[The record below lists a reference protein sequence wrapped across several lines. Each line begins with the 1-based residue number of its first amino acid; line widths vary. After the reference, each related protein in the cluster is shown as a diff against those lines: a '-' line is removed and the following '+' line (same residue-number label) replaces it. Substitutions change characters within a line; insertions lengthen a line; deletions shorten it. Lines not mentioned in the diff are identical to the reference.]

1 MTGSSDAG
9 DRQTTPG
16 VAWDFRTQQLTREKL
31 RASLFADA
39 DAMRFADVIREWQD
53 NRAFRAFWTAALRTL
68 PFEAYCFEVPPLTR
82 DTLDRPFECVLVE
95 SPALAR
101 TAPDP
106 APFAEHFQHNPGCQA
121 VVFENLGRDAV
132 LVAPCPRGDPQS
144 YTHLAAFVHRAPLSQ
159 VGELWRVTAEALET
173 RLGDVPV
180 WLSTA
185 GLGVYWLHI
194 RLDSR
199 PKYYRHR
206 PYADADLFRA
216 G

>member
-1 MTGSSDAG
+1 
-9 DRQTTPG
+9 
-16 VAWDFRTQQLTREKL
+16 
-31 RASLFADA
+31 
-39 DAMRFADVIREWQD
+39 
-53 NRAFRAFWTAALRTL
+53 
-68 PFEAYCFEVPPLTR
+68 
-82 DTLDRPFECVLVE
+82 
-95 SPALAR
+95 
-101 TAPDP
+101 
-106 APFAEHFQHNPGCQA
+106 
-121 VVFENLGRDAV
+121 
-132 LVAPCPRGDPQS
+132 
-144 YTHLAAFVHRAPLSQ
+144 VHRAPLSQ

-216 G
+216 D